1 MLKLL
6 KVVKLMPVVIGILL
20 NFLSSFHFLFL
31 LIYLLIFLSFFSPP
45 VNYIGSPGQQD
56 PTQESREVQEGI
68 LSVLDRGADVSVRVL
83 EQLLGAGE
91 VKIVKEAH

>member
-1 MLKLL
+1 M
-6 KVVKLMPVVIGILL
+6 
-20 NFLSSFHFLFL
+20 
-31 LIYLLIFLSFFSPP
+31 Y
-45 VNYIGSPGQQD
+45 YIGSPGQQD

-91 VKIVKEAH
+91 VSPSLLLHHILHCVRNTNVYLY